1 MSRIGQNGSVS
12 SVKSVVKNCDLTY
25 EQCSDLTTD
34 ITEFTDE
41 SHWPEWIRVL
51 CVISG

>member
-1 MSRIGQNGSVS
+1 MTRIS
-12 SVKSVVKNCDLTY
+12 SAVIV
-25 EQCSDLTTD
+25 TTD

-51 CVISG
+51 CEISG